1 MKEKV
6 KNRDIRISQADK
18 GGAIVVQDVDK
29 YINEANRQLEN
40 KLHYKKISTDKT
52 KTIAK
57 RSNDIVEEIKAS
69 GAIDENTHKW
79 AETDVNNVR
88 CHQFYTLPKIHK
100 SLVDTPG
107 RPIVSSV
114 NGPTEK
120 LSKLVDH
127 WLIPNVK
134 KSDSYIQ
141 DSTDMLKNIQ
151 KWNENFGPF
160 PPETKLVTID
170 VVGLYTNIP
179 HEDLVNAIKE
189 DLNKNPLDGIPKTDL
204 VLKATDHVL
213 KNNVFTFEWEYC
225 EQIHGTAMGTPMAP
239 TVANLFMKK
248 IEERILKNSPVPVNE
263 ELWKRF
269 IDYISLIW
277 TLKLMK
283 N

>member
-40 KLHYKKISTDKT
+40 KLHYKKLSTDKT

-69 GAIDENTHKW
+69 GAIDDNTHKW

-114 NGPTEK
+114 NGSTEK
-120 LSKLVDH
+120 LSKLY
-127 WLIPNVK
+127 
-134 KSDSYIQ
+134 S
-141 DSTDMLKNIQ
+141 
-151 KWNENFGPF
+151 
-160 PPETKLVTID
+160 
-170 VVGLYTNIP
+170 
-179 HEDLVNAIKE
+179 
-189 DLNKNPLDGIPKTDL
+189 
-204 VLKATDHVL
+204 
-213 KNNVFTFEWEYC
+213 
-225 EQIHGTAMGTPMAP
+225 
-239 TVANLFMKK
+239 
-248 IEERILKNSPVPVNE
+248 
-263 ELWKRF
+263 
-269 IDYISLIW
+269 
-277 TLKLMK
+277 
-283 N
+283 